1 MNKKKVLLSVTVT
14 SMIAATGAVLA
25 INGGLKNS
33 SVFATNDE
41 VWYHYAA
48 VDPTPTRHGSKE
60 FWASSTDKC
69 ATHQFVNP
77 GVASID
83 RNFLDNEYFY
93 SLTKEDDRYIAPTSS
108 SPIINGDGETG
119 DTVTYGIYPQT
130 VLTDEELVSNL
141 DNNATKQT
149 NGWFLYRGEYYAKVS
164 AIPYDSDYY
173 FDNCTK
179 IVDGATYW
187 FKCEP
192 ISWTIL
198 TNDYVDADGKH
209 VGYYLLSDVLL
220 DAHCYYDYSS
230 ADYESE
236 EYRTNNGVRHNNY
249 EYSDIRSWL
258 NDEFYNSAFAFGKSH
273 IQTTAVDNSASTT
286 DSNANPYVCDNTQ
299 DNVFLPSYK
308 DYLNSS
314 YGFSTDT
321 HPDGARCCKL
331 TDWAKAR
338 GADYSH
344 EEDENDY
351 SDYWTRSPSSGDYDA
366 ASGVDYSGW
375 VKPSWWAVAQACVCV
390 RPALSIKIA

>member
-1 MNKKKVLLSVTVT
+1 MNKKKILLSVAAT
-14 SMIAATGAVLA
+14 SMIAISGAVLA
-25 INGGLKNS
+25 INGGLKSS
-33 SVFATNDE
+33 SVFATNGE

-60 FWASSTDKC
+60 FWASSIDGC

-108 SPIINGDGETG
+108 SPIINGN
-119 DTVTYGIYPQT
+119 TVTYGIYPQT
-130 VLTDEELVSNL
+130 VITDEELVSNL
-141 DNNATKQT
+141 TNDAIEQT
-149 NGWFLYRGEYYAKVS
+149 NGWLLYRGEYYAKVS
-164 AIPYDSDYY
+164 ATPYDSSY
-173 FDNCTK
+173 FDNGTK

-192 ISWTIL
+192 ITW
-198 TNDYVDADGKH
+198 NV
-209 VGYYLLSDVLL
+209 LSDANGEYYILSSVLL
-220 DAHCYYDYSS
+220 DAHCYYDFES
-230 ADYESE
+230 AGYELW
-236 EYRTNNGVRHNNY
+236 EYRTINNKKVYHNNY

-258 NDEFYNSAFAFGKSH
+258 NNDFYNLTFALGNSH
-273 IQTTAVDNSASTT
+273 IQTTTVNNSASTT
-286 DSNANPYVCDNTQ
+286 NSDDNQYECGNTQ
-299 DNVFLPSYK
+299 DNVFLPSYQ

-321 HPDGARCCKL
+321 HPDHARWCKT
-331 TDWAKAR
+331 TDWAKVR
-338 GADYSH
+338 GAEYSR

-351 SDYWTRSPSSGDYDA
+351 GDYWTRSPSSGDYGV
-366 ASGVDYSGW
+366 ASSVDYIGW
-375 VKPSWWAVAQACVCV
+375 VKPSEWGVDQSCVCV